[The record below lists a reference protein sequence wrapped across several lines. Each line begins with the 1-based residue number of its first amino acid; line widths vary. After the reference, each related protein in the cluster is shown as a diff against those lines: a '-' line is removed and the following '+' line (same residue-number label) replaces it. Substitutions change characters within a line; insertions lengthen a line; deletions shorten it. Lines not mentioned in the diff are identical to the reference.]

1 MIYSLTTH
9 EFDITKGYE
18 CIALIYPI
26 ICQMSHWER
35 VDNETAARLLIPNSL
50 REILGGIPKNHI
62 RLRRII
68 NENIN
73 YRLALSEDYERN
85 LQRLIE
91 IREDSSV

>member
-1 MIYSLTTH
+1 MIYSLTTDK
-9 EFDITKGYE
+9 FDITKGYK

-26 ICQMSHWER
+26 ISQMSHWER
-35 VDNETAARLLIPNSL
+35 IDNDTAARLLIPNSL
-50 REILGGIPKNHI
+50 REILGGIPKNLI